1 MAIAN
6 EVILERPVSSVF
18 SAGRVFYLVN
28 NIVYYSQ
35 IMEGNNVSALAK
47 CYSKNDPT
55 AEQLNDL
62 LETDGGTIS
71 INDAD
76 KGVKLLPSDR
86 GVLVLFDNG
95 VWSIQ
100 GPDTGFSATNFS
112 VTKVSN
118 HGCVSPQAAVQVS
131 NVSYYWSTKHIHQIA
146 INQFGVLEEVSL
158 SEDTVEALFDGISL
172 AAKQHSSGFYNPLTN
187 EIEWFY
193 SSLTTEGDSDLVYS
207 HDRGINLGLKTG
219 GFFPQQYNSKL
230 VQSTTVGTALFT
242 GLDITNKVENEI
254 LYVSFEQT
262 DDATDSTY
270 APNLGRKDDIT
281 YQDFGTNYPTAYI
294 ETGHETLGKPS
305 NKKVAPYI
313 TTHFRK
319 TEENWIAD
327 GSGGF
332 ELDLQSGCQMR
343 AKWDWNESSANGRFS
358 PPQQAYRFRRIYL
371 PTTAEPFDSGE
382 TVITTKNKILGRGQ
396 AVSIRFEQE
405 SGKDM
410 QLLGYTAQWSIK
422 GRM

>member
-1 MAIAN
+1 MK
-6 EVILERPVSSVF
+6 VIINVGAVTSTQSYGITF
-18 SAGRVFYLVN
+18 
-28 NIVYYSQ
+28 
-35 IMEGNNVSALAK
+35 GNK
-47 CYSKNDPT
+47 
-55 AEQLNDL
+55 
-62 LETDGGTIS
+62 IS
-71 INDAD
+71 
-76 KGVKLLPSDR
+76 
-86 GVLVLFDNG
+86 
-95 VWSIQ
+95 
-100 GPDTGFSATNFS
+100 T
-112 VTKVSN
+112 
-118 HGCVSPQAAVQVS
+118 
-131 NVSYYWSTKHIHQIA
+131 
-146 INQFGVLEEVSL
+146 
-158 SEDTVEALFDGISL
+158 
-172 AAKQHSSGFYNPLTN
+172 
-187 EIEWFY
+187 
-193 SSLTTEGDSDLVYS
+193 
-207 HDRGINLGLKTG
+207 
-219 GFFPQQYNSKL
+219 
-230 VQSTTVGTALFT
+230 
-242 GLDITNKVENEI
+242 
-254 LYVSFEQT
+254 SF
-262 DDATDSTY
+262 
-270 APNLGRKDDIT
+270 
-281 YQDFGTNYPTAYI
+281 QDFATVYPTAYA

>member
-35 IMEGNNVSALAK
+35 IMEGNNVSALGK

-76 KGVKLLPSDR
+76 KGIKLLPSER
-86 GVLVLFDNG
+86 GVLVFCDNG
-95 VWSIQ
+95 VWSIE
-100 GPDTGFSATNFS
+100 GPDTGFTATNFS
-112 VTKVSN
+112 IKKITTY
-118 HGCVSPQAAVQVS
+118 GCISPQAVVQVS
-131 NVSYYWSTKHIHQIA
+131 NVTYYWSSKHIHQIDT
-146 INQFGVLEEVSL
+146 NQFGILEEVSL
-158 SEDTVEALFDGISL
+158 SEDTVEMFYDNISL
-172 AAKQHSSGFYNPLTN
+172 AAKKHTFGFYNPKTN

-193 SSLTTEGDSDLVYS
+193 SSLSTEGTSDLIYS

-230 VQSTTVGTALFT
+230 VQSSTT
-242 GLDITNKVENEI
+242 GLCLLSGLDLTNKIEDEI
-254 LYVSFEQT
+254 IYLCHEQQDVT
-262 DDATDSTY
+262 GDSEYKT
-270 APNLGRKDDIT
+270 NLAKKDDIT
-281 YQDFGTNYPTAYI
+281 FQDFGTDYPTAFV